1 MKLFFFSNI
10 LKFMEINYIMTYE
23 IIKLKKHMS
32 NTLIFFHFY

>member
-10 LKFMEINYIMTYE
+10 LKFMETNYIMTYE
-23 IIKLKKHMS
+23 IIKLKKHMN